1 MTDPT
6 QNPAAT
12 AEEAAQRIR
21 AMTEQVIEQAK
32 KSGNWMLD
40 AYAEALQNLIDF
52 EQKAAGATQIEWV
65 STIAQAHAKFME
77 DVSQA
82 YVTAA
87 RDMLK

>member
-1 MTDPT
+1 MTDSTP
-6 QNPAAT
+6 NPAAMT
-12 AEEAAQRIR
+12 DEAAQRVR
-21 AMTEQVIEQAK
+21 AMTEQLIETAK

-40 AYAEALQNLIDF
+40 AYAASLQNLVDF

-65 STIAQAHAKFME
+65 NMVAQAHAKFIQ

-82 YVTAA
+82 YVSAA